1 LYYAITGSQNRV
13 SGNHLASLD
22 IAEAEYT
29 RVADQL
35 KVLQAELTD
44 LEDELEAMGA
54 PWTPGRIPS
63 ID

>member
-1 LYYAITGSQNRV
+1 V
-13 SGNHLASLD
+13 SGNHFASLD

-35 KVLQAELTD
+35 KVLQTELTA
-44 LEDELEAMGA
+44 LETELEAMGA